1 MRSLWLSK
9 IMTVLLL
16 LALAPF
22 AAASDPLKLAEAL
35 YAEIIKMLPKEIG
48 DFRQVGAIR
57 SVDPSNATNA
67 YSSNTQYPFNAL
79 VEYTSPDGA
88 RLQVELIKFPQ
99 DADAYS
105 FLTLTGRRDQA
116 VARISK
122 EAGTATVVLP
132 ESTSF
137 FKGRT
142 FVRVS
147 GTQNAQDKKSLELAR
162 LISDRLEKGEGD
174 VPVLVKHLPSWEEAQ
189 QRLAYFARF
198 KSLKDA
204 LPNQPI
210 LEAVQSQGDADAV
223 ASTYGSAHL
232 LIVEFN
238 TPQLAADNDRGISAK
253 LQELRQQGQPVPSAY
268 RRVGNYSVFVFNAEN
283 EQTAGALIDQV
294 KYEQVVQWLGDN
306 PNLLERAQRDYYQ
319 TTAGVLVAVVKASG
333 LSLLACLA
341 IGALIGGLLF
351 SYRRAQ
357 QKTTDAYSDA
367 GGMLRLNIDEMT
379 PKSDPAR
386 LLGPGR

>member
-1 MRSLWLSK
+1 
-9 IMTVLLL
+9 MTVLLL

-22 AAASDPLKLAEAL
+22 AVASDPLKLAEAL
-35 YAEIIKMLPKEIG
+35 HAEIIKLLPKQVG
-48 DFRQVGAIR
+48 DFRQVGTIR
-57 SVDPSNATNA
+57 SNDPSNTANVF
-67 YSSNTQYPFNAL
+67 SSNTQSPLNAL

-88 RLQVELIKFPQ
+88 KLQVELVRFSQ

-105 FLTLTGRRDQA
+105 FLTLTGRRDQP
-116 VARISK
+116 VAQLSK
-122 EAGTATVVLP
+122 EVGTATVVLP
-132 ESTSF
+132 ESISF

-142 FVRVS
+142 FVRVYEI
-147 GTQNAQDKKSLELAR
+147 GAKKNDKSLELAR
-162 LISDRLEKGEGD
+162 LISERLESGEGD

-204 LPNQPI
+204 LPSQPI
-210 LEAVQSQGDADAV
+210 LETVQSQGDADAV

-238 TPQLAADNDRGISAK
+238 TPQLAADNDRAISAK
-253 LQELRQQGQPVPSAY
+253 IQELKQQGQLVPSAY
-268 RRVGNYSVFVFNAEN
+268 RRIGNYSVFVFKAEN
-283 EQTAGALIDQV
+283 EQTASALIDQI

-306 PNLLERAQRDYYQ
+306 PNLLDRAQRDYYE

-341 IGALIGGLLF
+341 IGGIFGALLF

-357 QKTTDAYSDA
+357 QKTTEAYSDA